1 MLDPARTK
9 CWMLV
14 LISTILLS
22 TSGYGQDYFRIRAD
36 FSVKISNSN
45 GTKNLTRGIVYYD
58 KNIRD
63 LIYDIS
69 FPRTEKWISRDTC
82 LYKFSNDSLIQKVTI
97 PSINEFTIFHLALN
111 SRLNDFGLKN
121 TVYQMNKVEKKGGMV
136 LSYWKIPE
144 KAKISIDHV
153 VVAKKSNRLE
163 SVVMVNSDQKIISKQ
178 FFRNYIKI
186 DAFEFPAQIIQVLYD
201 PEGRENYQVT
211 EFRNIRINDMTNSKL
226 YESAL

>member
-1 MLDPARTK
+1 M
-9 CWMLV
+9 
-14 LISTILLS
+14 
-22 TSGYGQDYFRIRAD
+22 
-36 FSVKISNSN
+36 
-45 GTKNLTRGIVYYD
+45 
-58 KNIRD
+58 
-63 LIYDIS
+63 
-69 FPRTEKWISRDTC
+69 
-82 LYKFSNDSLIQKVTI
+82 
-97 PSINEFTIFHLALN
+97 
-111 SRLNDFGLKN
+111 
-121 TVYQMNKVEKKGGMV
+121 YQMNKVEKKGGMV

-186 DAFEFPAQIIQVLYD
+186 DAFEFPSQIIQILYD
-201 PEGRENYQVT
+201 PDGRENYQVT